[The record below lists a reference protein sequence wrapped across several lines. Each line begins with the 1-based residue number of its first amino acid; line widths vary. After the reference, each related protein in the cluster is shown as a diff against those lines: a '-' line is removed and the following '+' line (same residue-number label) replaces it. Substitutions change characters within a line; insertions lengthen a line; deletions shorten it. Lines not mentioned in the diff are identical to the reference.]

1 MKKFSV
7 ILLVLALA
15 LGLFAGCS
23 DVLDEVVP
31 PQTVNIDDLTMTLP
45 GYFIDWS
52 DEDWAE
58 GIPFVYGF
66 NSSAVLGIK
75 EDVATLE
82 ATIPG
87 LTAKDYADLFVESNE
102 LTSTVSD
109 EDGLVTFTYTANS
122 ESTNITYLCG
132 VFKGSTNFW
141 VVQCYCATEDYS
153 EFEADFIETLK
164 SVQMV

>member
-1 MKKFSV
+1 MGKLPK
-7 ILLVLALA
+7 ILLSLLLCCTLLSGCAL
-15 LGLFAGCS
+15 LPGE
-23 DVLDEVVP
+23 LDPIELQVV
-31 PQTVNIDDLTMTLP
+31 DLTMTLP

-109 EDGLVTFTYTANS
+109 ASDTGAFCNRAGYGRRVNEGVMPVEPGMSNS
-122 ESTNITYLCG
+122 SPNCC
-132 VFKGSTNFW
+132 S
-141 VVQCYCATEDYS
+141 
-153 EFEADFIETLK
+153 
-164 SVQMV
+164 